1 MTSSNRTFAAAASLS
16 AALLLWTAWAGA
28 QGALPSEATPLQIVH
43 WAAERAG
50 GDAWLH
56 ARTNRMEGRAELC
69 RAGAYGQCVQADRY
83 VMYRV
88 YPTSLESAHAGTGKF
103 RLDATREGQVV
114 FRMSYDGERS
124 YDQDG
129 PIPPERAARREASGF
144 GFSAIRFADQPGF
157 TLQRLADDSVDGH
170 PCFVLRVTDPSGSS
184 TIFGIDQESAYI
196 RLAAWDTPKGWHQRL
211 YSDYYWV
218 PDPGFLQPGRVRLY
232 YAGAKEVDIRW
243 TSATL
248 NEDIPDETF
257 VLSGD

>member
-1 MTSSNRTFAAAASLS
+1 MTSIRISAAAI
-16 AALLLWTAWAGA
+16 ALLALTCLLPPCAAA
-28 QGALPSEATPLQIVH
+28 QGALPSEAPPLQIVR

-56 ARTNRMEGRAELC
+56 ARTNRMEGWAELC
-69 RAGAYGQCVQADRY
+69 RGGAFGQCVRAERY
-83 VMYRV
+83 LMHRV

-103 RLDATREGQVV
+103 RLDATQGDEVI
-114 FRMSYDGERS
+114 FSMSYDGKTS

-129 PIPPERAARREASGF
+129 PLPPEKAARSEASGF

-157 TLQRLADDSVDGH
+157 VLQRLADDSVEGH
-170 PCFVLRVTDPSGSS
+170 PCFMIRVTDPSGSS

-196 RLAAWDTPKGWHQRL
+196 RLAAWDTPKGWHQRV

-243 TSATL
+243 TSATI
-248 NEDIPDETF
+248 NEDIPDEVF
-257 VLSGD
+257 VLGAR